1 MIRFK
6 TSRRTLG
13 RWFIYGI
20 LSLVFLLFHSEAT
33 SPLFNYWG
41 GDSAFFILVGQGMTK
56 GLLPYRDFFD
66 MKGPYLF
73 LIEYIGQLIC
83 YGSMGAFFIQW
94 INLFLSLCII
104 SRILRLMCRKDVVA
118 FPWEL
123 LGILGC
129 LFIGSFTFD
138 YGNCTEEYSLPWL
151 LLSLYFA
158 LKYFKSNE
166 QSGDYTHPL
175 KFGFYHGFAFGVLA
189 LIRITNAA
197 IIGAVIL
204 TISIG
209 LLHKKEFKN
218 LFYNGLVFIL
228 GCAVAFA
235 PMCIYFACYGLLGE
249 MLSQVFVF
257 GVKYS
262 AEVSF
267 ADKLL
272 RFRNSYRRFLLWMGL
287 ALGPLV
293 IYRSRKVCYWLL
305 AFSTL
310 VLSFIAVNMGN
321 SYMHYFTLAIPNLVL
336 GLAIALEQGT
346 KQTGDSKPLRI
357 AQRSL
362 CGAFILTV
370 FILQIPFF
378 RTKLEHAQGLVAFNA
393 SLSHQDDSIT
403 EIVDLIPQQERNSI
417 YVYGLNSCSNWY
429 VRAGLF
435 PAHRYCDWQ
444 EHYIELVPEIGNEL
458 ESWLR
463 DGGPIW
469 VVTPT
474 DIEIAPT
481 QIRDAINDCYHI
493 YEKNGSYTLYQF
505 NDISGR

>member
-1 MIRFK
+1 MIRSA
-6 TSRRTLG
+6 TSRRSLG
-13 RWFIYGI
+13 RWLTYGI

-33 SPLFNYWG
+33 SPLSNYWG
-41 GDSAFFILVGQGMTK
+41 DDSAFFILVGQGMTK

-73 LIEYIGQLIC
+73 FAEYIGQLIC
-83 YGSMGAFFIQW
+83 YGRMGAFIIQW
-94 INLFLSLCII
+94 INLFLCLCII
-104 SRILRLMCRKDVVA
+104 SRIFHMMCREGVA
-118 FPWEL
+118 VFPWEL

-129 LFIGSFTFD
+129 LFIGTFTFN
-138 YGNCTEEYSLPWL
+138 YGNYTEEYSLPWL

-158 LKYFKSNE
+158 LKYLKTSE

-175 KFGFYHGFAFGVLA
+175 KLGFYHGFAFGVLA

-209 LLHKKEFKN
+209 LLYKKEFKN
-218 LFYNGLVFIL
+218 LLYNGLAFIL
-228 GCAVAFA
+228 GCAAAFA
-235 PMCIYFACYGLLGE
+235 PMCIFFACHGLLGE

-257 GVKYS
+257 GVQYS

-272 RFRNSYRRFLLWMGL
+272 RFRKSYRRFLLWMGL
-287 ALGPLV
+287 AFGPLI
-293 IYRSRKVCYWLL
+293 IYRPKKARYWLL
-305 AFSTL
+305 AFSTM

-321 SYMHYFTLAIPNLVL
+321 SYMHYFTLVIPNLVL

-346 KQTGDSKPLRI
+346 KQTGASKPLRI

-362 CGAFILTV
+362 CGAFILAV
-370 FILQIPFF
+370 FILQFPFF
-378 RTKLEHAQGLVAFNA
+378 RMKLERAPALVAFNSA
-393 SLSHQDDSIT
+393 LSHQDDPIT
-403 EIVDLIPQQERNSI
+403 EIVDLIPQQEQDSV

-444 EHYIELVPEIGNEL
+444 EHYIDLVPEIGNEL

-463 DGGPIW
+463 EGGPIW
-469 VVTPT
+469 VVTPADT
-474 DIEIAPT
+474 EIAPA
-481 QIRDAINDCYHI
+481 QIRDAINDCYHV
-493 YEKNGSYTLYQF
+493 YGKNRSYTLYQF
-505 NDISGR
+505 NNIQGR